1 MDDMDR
7 ALRALRRWSPN
18 GGYRPLIIDAWIWP
32 RPRQAWYQFRL
43 QWGGRLAPT
52 KDLNLLLDSGARTS
66 MAGIW
71 LIAAGKRADLRPRIE
86 ADMLA
91 GRPRGNGWTYS
102 YCVPLACL
110 ATEADAQILVGY
122 LEHALTLP
130 VEREGFET
138 QCQGK
143 ALATLLYLDEQ
154 LGTTYAQRF
163 LGEGGPW
170 ELWPGSADEDPAA
183 YVEQIRAEVVFAAGG
198 NPGLRRQM
206 KQERRAARS

>member
-18 GGYRPLIIDAWIWP
+18 GGYRP
-32 RPRQAWYQFRL
+32 
-43 QWGGRLAPT
+43 
-52 KDLNLLLDSGARTS
+52 
-66 MAGIW
+66 
-71 LIAAGKRADLRPRIE
+71 
-86 ADMLA
+86 LA